1 MRTVTQLASCAV
13 LVAAIAGPLPAAGST
28 TDLTIGDTLELEYAY
43 PNVTTIFDTT
53 GTFTYTGPGQTA
65 LINSGITELDILS
78 NNQIEFLEC
87 GVDNGDCS
95 QTAASYN
102 GPLLIDLTNSNA
114 FSDWGIQSSNA
125 NGIVSLF
132 LASGE
137 IGVNWQDVGVWPA
150 PAGQVVLG
158 EVAATPLPAALP
170 LFATGLGGL
179 GLLAGAGS
187 GRTLSQPD
195 CPTSIN

>member
-137 IGVNWQDVGVWPA
+137 IGVNWQDVGV
-150 PAGQVVLG
+150 
-158 EVAATPLPAALP
+158 
-170 LFATGLGGL
+170 
-179 GLLAGAGS
+179 GLLLLVRWCLA
-187 GRTLSQPD
+187 RLLLHRFPPLSRSSPLARRLRSARLAQEAEERYRSLI